1 MPDEWEPIFKA
12 VPDAQHAIRVLARL
26 AAAAVVGGVIGME
39 RLRDGK
45 EAGLRTHMLV
55 ALGSALFVAVPHE
68 AGWTGADISRVIQG
82 LATGIGFLG
91 AGCILKLTETRHVE
105 GLTTAASVW
114 VTAALGIAIGSGWL
128 WPGLLG
134 TVLTWIV
141 LYGLQGLEHRL
152 RTLYGSRAEQPERAE
167 QKPDTGPG

>member
-1 MPDEWEPIFKA
+1 MSIDWQAIFKG
-12 VPDAQHAIRVLARL
+12 VPDADHIIRVLARL
-26 AAAAVVGGVIGME
+26 GAAALVGGIIGLE

-55 ALGSALFVAVPHE
+55 ALGSALFVLLPLE
-68 AGWTGADISRVIQG
+68 AGMTGADISRVIQG

-105 GLTTAASVW
+105 GLTTAASIW

-128 WPGLLG
+128 WPALLG
-134 TVLTWIV
+134 TVLTWLV

-152 RTLYGSRAEQPERAE
+152 RKAYDPRAGQAERAE
-167 QKPDTGPG
+167 RKPEQ